1 MAPTHHP
8 VVAAAPPLIVV
19 MGPSATGKST
29 VGAALAAALGVP
41 FIDGDDLHPAENV
54 AKMAA
59 GVPLEDA
66 DRWPWLDR
74 VGRTL
79 DDAAAGGGA
88 VVACSAL
95 KRAYRDRIRAAAP
108 GARCV
113 ELAISEEEAL
123 RRSSARASHF
133 MPPALVAS
141 QFATLEPLA
150 PDEPGVRVDA
160 TQPVARIVESALAS
174 LV

>member
-1 MAPTHHP
+1 MTGEHTL
-8 VVAAAPPLIVV
+8 VVV

-41 FIDGDDLHPAENV
+41 FVDGDGLHPPENT

-59 GVPLEDA
+59 GIPLEDA
-66 DRWPWLDR
+66 DRWHWLDQ

-79 DDAAAGGGA
+79 DDAAGTGGA

-95 KRAYRDRIRAAAP
+95 KRVYRDRILATAPAA
-108 GARCV
+108 RFV
-113 ELAISEEEAL
+113 ELAITEAEAL
-123 RRSSARASHF
+123 RRSSAREDHF

-141 QFATLEPLA
+141 QFATLEVLGD
-150 PDEPGVRVDA
+150 DEPGTRVDA
-160 TQPVARIVESALAS
+160 TLPVARIVAEAVAALGARA
-174 LV
+174 

>member
-1 MAPTHHP
+1 MDLARH
-8 VVAAAPPLIVV
+8 ADAPLIVV

-29 VGAALAAALGVP
+29 VGAALAAAFGVP
-41 FIDGDDLHPAENV
+41 FIDGDDLHPAANV

-59 GVPLEDA
+59 GIPLEDE

-79 DDAAAGGGA
+79 DDAAAGGGV

-95 KRAYRDRIRAAAP
+95 KRAYRDRIRAVAP

-113 ELAISEEEAL
+113 ELAISEDEAV
-123 RRSSARASHF
+123 RRSSARAAHF

-141 QFATLEPLA
+141 QFATLEPLGS
-150 PDEPGVRVDA
+150 DEPGVRVDA
-160 TQPVARIVESALAS
+160 TQPVARIIESALAS

>member
-1 MAPTHHP
+1 MVRET
-8 VVAAAPPLIVV
+8 PLLVV

-29 VGAALAAALGVP
+29 VGTALAAALGVP
-41 FIDGDDLHPAENV
+41 FVDGDDLHPEANV

-74 VGRTL
+74 IGATL
-79 DDAAAGGGA
+79 DDAAAAGGA

-95 KRAYRDRIRAAAP
+95 KRAYRDRIVAAAP
-108 GARCV
+108 AARFV
-113 ELAISEEEAL
+113 ELAITEEEAL
-123 RRSSARASHF
+123 RRSSARADHF

-150 PDEPGVRVDA
+150 SGERGVRVDA
-160 TQPVARIVESALAS
+160 TAPVAEIVGSALAS
-174 LV
+174 LR

>member
-1 MAPTHHP
+1 MTGDAP
-8 VVAAAPPLIVV
+8 LLVV

-41 FIDGDDLHPAENV
+41 FVDGDDLHPAANV

-66 DRWPWLDR
+66 DRWPWLDS

-79 DDAAAGGGA
+79 DDAAGTGGV

-95 KRAYRDRIRAAAP
+95 KRAYRDRIRAVAPAA
-108 GARCV
+108 RFV
-113 ELAISEEEAL
+113 ELAITEEEAV
-123 RRSSARASHF
+123 RRSSTRADHF

-141 QFATLEPLA
+141 QFATLEVLGG
-150 PDEPGVRVDA
+150 DEPGARVDA
-160 TQPVARIVESALAS
+160 TLPVARIVAEAVAALGPDA
-174 LV
+174 